1 MNRVTGSFG
10 ETADYLFQTTPVL
23 SGPPRLG
30 SGNEPERTAEIEPT
44 ALPLLGV
51 LLEKKKWIVAWALGT
66 ASPFSRPSLLYP
78 NRQYVRRVSSLQHI
92 LGHVCRF
99 IVQERV
105 KEHSPQEGS
114 SMFFIF

>member
-51 LLEKKKWIVAWALGT
+51 LLEKKSL
-66 ASPFSRPSLLYP
+66 SRGLW
-78 NRQYVRRVSSLQHI
+78 VRHRLFLVPVSFTLTGNMSDEFL
-92 LGHVCRF
+92 RDNTF
-99 IVQERV
+99 
-105 KEHSPQEGS
+105 
-114 SMFFIF
+114 